1 MREVHS
7 CLLCHGEGEGGRE
20 GRGLSFAPDKIHNT
34 RYHYS
39 CCLYNSDVYPD
50 MYKPHPEN
58 INEDGSLNDE
68 LGRVYKYNCE
78 YCSDKKGKR
87 NRDMGYK
94 EYVIHMAC
102 HHGGLEILLS
112 ASYDYEVRALAVKLG
127 DVACKL
133 EKL

>member
-1 MREVHS
+1 MIFMDDSVNLRTLSTKTSEQMYIMVMLMMR
-7 CLLCHGEGEGGRE
+7 
-20 GRGLSFAPDKIHNT
+20 D
-34 RYHYS
+34 Y
-39 CCLYNSDVYPD
+39 
-50 MYKPHPEN
+50 N

-102 HHGGLEILLS
+102 HHGGLEVLLS